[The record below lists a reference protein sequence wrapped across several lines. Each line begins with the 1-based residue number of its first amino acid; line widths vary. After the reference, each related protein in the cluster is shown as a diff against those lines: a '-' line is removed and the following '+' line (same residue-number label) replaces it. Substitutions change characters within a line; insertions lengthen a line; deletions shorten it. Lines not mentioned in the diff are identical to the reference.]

1 MSGQKTDYA
10 VFEKPCE
17 VTQDQRHVMTRN
29 LKKEI
34 VVRVE
39 SEDMSTNEISPNL

>member
-17 VTQDQRHVMTRN
+17 VTQDQRHVMIRN
-29 LKKEI
+29 LKQEK
-34 VVRVE
+34 VQRVE
-39 SEDMSTNEISPNL
+39 SDSMSTNEISPNL